1 MQINDKSNLKPYLPS
16 ADRYSNMHFRRC
28 GNSGIQLPTL
38 SLGLWHN
45 FGSVDSLLNAKHI
58 ARSAF
63 DAGITHF
70 DLANNYGPSFGSAE
84 VNFGK
89 ILKDDFTHY
98 RDELF
103 ISTKAGYDMWPG
115 PYGYGGSRKYLISSL
130 DQSLKRLGL
139 EYVDVF
145 YHHCPDTATPLE
157 ETARALDYI
166 VRSGR
171 ALYVGLS
178 NYNDEQTK
186 EIVQLLDNLG
196 TPCLIQQSRY
206 SMFDRTIEEKLLDQA
221 QQSGMGVIAFSPLA
235 QGLLTDRYLTT
246 IPAGSRADKN
256 MTYLTKNDVTAVQPK
271 LIALNKIAR
280 GRGQSLSQMA
290 LAWLLKDHR
299 VSSVLI
305 GASSSA
311 QLEHNLQCLNCLHF
325 DENELNTILN
335 VLTE

>member
-1 MQINDKSNLKPYLPS
+1 
-16 ADRYSNMHFRRC
+16 MHFRRC
-28 GNSGIQLPTL
+28 GNSGIQLPAL

-45 FGSVDSLLNAKHI
+45 FGSVDSLLNAKRI
-58 ARSAF
+58 VRTAF
-63 DAGITHF
+63 DAGVTHF

-84 VNFGK
+84 ENFGH
-89 ILKDDFTHY
+89 ILKDDLVHY

-115 PYGYGGSRKYLISSL
+115 PYGYGGSRKYLVSSL
-130 DQSLKRLGL
+130 DQSLQRLGL

-145 YHHCPDTATPLE
+145 YHHCPDIATPLE

-186 EIVQLLDNLG
+186 NMAKLLDDLG

-206 SMFDRTIEEKLLDQA
+206 SMFDRNVEEKLLDKV
-221 QQSGMGVIAFSPLA
+221 QQKGIGFIAFSPLA
-235 QGLLTDRYLTT
+235 QGLLTDRYLTN
-246 IPAGSRADKN
+246 IPEGSRASKG
-256 MTYLTKNDVTAVQPK
+256 MTYLGKNEVTALQPK
-271 LIALNKIAR
+271 IIALNEIAQR
-280 GRGQSLSQMA
+280 RGQSLSQMA
-290 LAWLLKDHR
+290 LSWLLKDQR

-305 GASSSA
+305 GASSPE
-311 QLEHNLQCLNCLHF
+311 QLEHNLHCLNDLHF
-325 DENELNTILN
+325 DESELNIIKA
-335 VLTE
+335 VLMG